1 MNDIHW
7 SEDRKRTILLSENLL
22 HFWTTSSQFL
32 VMLYKFYASHSRKN
46 IYILSFKEENIRAIV
61 LFEVLG
67 KVKGMNYKSDTK
79 KKKKDGFIFSV
90 SGRSSEYLISWCKR
104 EIILSPFESFK
115 IHQCALL
122 GLLSHSGILEM

>member
-22 HFWTTSSQFL
+22 YFWTTSSQFL

-79 KKKKDGFIFSV
+79 KKKKRWIYFQCFWKELWISNQLMQKGNHSFSFWEFQDSPV
-90 SGRSSEYLISWCKR
+90 CTFRS
-104 EIILSPFESFK
+104 PVT
-115 IHQCALL
+115 
-122 GLLSHSGILEM
+122 